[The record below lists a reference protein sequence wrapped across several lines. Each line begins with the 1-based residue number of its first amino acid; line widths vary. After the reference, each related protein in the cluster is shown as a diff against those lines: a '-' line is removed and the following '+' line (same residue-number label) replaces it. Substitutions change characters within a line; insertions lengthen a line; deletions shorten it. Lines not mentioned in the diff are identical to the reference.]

1 MQTEQKY
8 VNLYDMKFSEL
19 KKRINSG
26 DIKPFYVLTGNDEY
40 LKSSAVRIIKS
51 AVSMPELNAL
61 TLDSPT
67 AVQLRDAVAAP
78 PIMSDRRY
86 VGVRTLTDVTC
97 LGAYADI
104 ADPAAV
110 LVVTDQP
117 EPRRGKKESRRE
129 EEVRRFLS
137 AAEPIDCSPLDL
149 PTIFAWMAAEA
160 KKYEVTV
167 ERDAAALLAEYC
179 RSDMSR
185 ISGEFGKL
193 ASYRMGGRITPDDVR
208 LMVQP
213 EPEYAMWQLSG
224 AIAAKNAAEAMK
236 IYESFDEDARR
247 PETLFGVVQSHF
259 RRLYYSLTE
268 DGETVKKLLGVRDNA
283 LYAIKREAAKFGEA
297 ALARILLS
305 LAETDED
312 IKNGTLPR
320 ETASEV
326 LILRTVGGI

>member
-1 MQTEQKY
+1 MGDEHHDAARP
-8 VNLYDMKFSEL
+8 DML
-19 KKRINSG
+19 
-26 DIKPFYVLTGNDEY
+26 
-40 LKSSAVRIIKS
+40 AH
-51 AVSMPELNAL
+51 
-61 TLDSPT
+61 
-67 AVQLRDAVAAP
+67 
-78 PIMSDRRY
+78 
-86 VGVRTLTDVTC
+86 
-97 LGAYADI
+97 
-104 ADPAAV
+104 
-110 LVVTDQP
+110 
-117 EPRRGKKESRRE
+117 
-129 EEVRRFLS
+129 EVRKAGD
-137 AAEPIDCSPLDL
+137 AAHVERGEGLVENPERHGAGKP
-149 PTIFAWMAAEA
+149 EA
-160 KKYEVTV
+160 G